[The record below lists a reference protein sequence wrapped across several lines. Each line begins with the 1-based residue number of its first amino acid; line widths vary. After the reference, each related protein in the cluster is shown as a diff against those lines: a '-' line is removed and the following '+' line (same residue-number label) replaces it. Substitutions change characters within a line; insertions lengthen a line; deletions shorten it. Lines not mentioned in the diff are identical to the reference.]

1 MATEKTKIEEIELTE
16 EENQGQLRTYE
27 NDILK
32 GLLAAA
38 NYETEEDNIH
48 PVEIARNGV
57 IFFTFRIRP
66 LSEEEYQ
73 KCKDKNTKYVRNKQL
88 GIKFPENTDSVRYRS
103 ALIYQATIKEDR
115 EKIWDNKEA
124 WKALNVLTGI
134 RPYRKRHCWQGE
146 KDAVLELVDKISGY
160 TFNDGGS
167 SKKLIE
173 AGGEAT
179 ILHHVLQRVGFDAF
193 GSAAGFRSKEELM
206 SSPWRGNIRES
217 VHARPASS

>member
-16 EENQGQLRTYE
+16 EENKGQLRTYE

-48 PVEIARNGV
+48 PIEIARNGV
-57 IFFTFRIRP
+57 VLFTFHIRP

-134 RPYRKRHCWQGE
+134 DLIEKTLLAGE
-146 KDAVLELVDKISGY
+146 KDAVLEKVDKISGY
-160 TFNDGGS
+160 TS
-167 SKKLIE
+167 
-173 AGGEAT
+173 T
-179 ILHHVLQRVGFDAF
+179 T
-193 GSAAGFRSKEELM
+193 EEVAK
-206 SSPWRGNIRES
+206 N
-217 VHARPASS
+217 

>member
-16 EENQGQLRTYE
+16 EENKGQLRTYE

-38 NYETEEDNIH
+38 NYETEEENIN
-48 PVEIARNGV
+48 PIEIARNGV
-57 IFFTFRIRP
+57 VLFTFHIRP

-103 ALIYQATIKEDR
+103 ALIYQATTKEDR

-124 WKALNVLTGI
+124 WKALNVLTGVDLI
-134 RPYRKRHCWQGE
+134 EKTLLAGE
-146 KDAVLELVDKISGY
+146 KDAVLEKVDKISGY
-160 TFNDGGS
+160 TS
-167 SKKLIE
+167 
-173 AGGEAT
+173 T
-179 ILHHVLQRVGFDAF
+179 T
-193 GSAAGFRSKEELM
+193 EEVVK
-206 SSPWRGNIRES
+206 N
-217 VHARPASS
+217 

>member
-16 EENQGQLRTYE
+16 EENKGQLRTYE

-38 NYETEEDNIH
+38 NYETEEENIH
-48 PVEIARNGV
+48 PIEIARNGV
-57 IFFTFRIRP
+57 VLFTFHIRP

-88 GIKFPENTDSVRYRS
+88 GIKFPENTDSLRYRS
-103 ALIYQATIKEDR
+103 ALIYQATTKEDR

-134 RPYRKRHCWQGE
+134 DLIEKTLLAGE
-146 KDAVLELVDKISGY
+146 KDAILEKVDKISGY
-160 TFNDGGS
+160 TS
-167 SKKLIE
+167 
-173 AGGEAT
+173 T
-179 ILHHVLQRVGFDAF
+179 T
-193 GSAAGFRSKEELM
+193 EEVAK
-206 SSPWRGNIRES
+206 N
-217 VHARPASS
+217 

>member
-134 RPYRKRHCWQGE
+134 DLIEKTLLAGE
-146 KDAVLELVDKISGY
+146 KGAVLELVDKISGY
-160 TFNDGGS
+160 TS
-167 SKKLIE
+167 
-173 AGGEAT
+173 T
-179 ILHHVLQRVGFDAF
+179 T
-193 GSAAGFRSKEELM
+193 EEVVK
-206 SSPWRGNIRES
+206 N
-217 VHARPASS
+217 